1 MKIEEVRSKP
11 DAELEHD
18 LGNLTRELFDLRFK
32 SATSGVQS
40 SARIDVLRRSLARI
54 KTVLHERATGV
65 RGQES
70 VR

>member
-18 LGNLTRELFDLRFK
+18 LGLLTRELFDLRFK
-32 SATSGVQS
+32 TATSGVQS
-40 SARIDVLRRSLARI
+40 SARISVVRRSVARI
-54 KTVLHERATGV
+54 KTILHERATGL

-70 VR
+70 I